1 MLYACP
7 DYRITFPSQLT
18 FVVSICSDCF
28 LLLLYMHA
36 LELFLITAWGLCW
49 SDRISGFILVVYCVI
64 IVESS
69 YWKFWMCFF
78 NKLWFRCFVFFF
90 NMFIWESSCFE
101 ALIVNKPMISCIMVK
116 RFLFACFF
124 FILERFPHLQI
135 YLISKFGGCD
145 FFWNRRCN
153 DFLKSQFSCQ
163 YVSAT
168 HYVKLV

>member
-49 SDRISGFILVVYCVI
+49 SDRISGFILVVFCVI

-101 ALIVNKPMISCIMVK
+101 ALIVNKPMISCNNDKTLFVCLFFYSWTFSTSSNLP
-116 RFLFACFF
+116 FLE
-124 FILERFPHLQI
+124 IWRLWL
-135 YLISKFGGCD
+135 
-145 FFWNRRCN
+145 
-153 DFLKSQFSCQ
+153 FLK
-163 YVSAT
+163 
-168 HYVKLV
+168 